1 MRISDWSS
9 DVCSSDLLI
18 EKAEQQLYQLAETGQ
33 TEGGPR
39 PLSES
44 LAVAITMAEAAY
56 KRDSHVTGVTTGL
69 IDIDRRLGGLHPSDL
84 LILAGRPSMGKT
96 ALATNIALNRSE
108 ERSGGHERVRKCR
121 YRWSPYHKNKKRQ
134 KE

>member
-69 IDIDRRLGGLHPSDL
+69 IDIDRRLGGLNPSDL

-96 ALATNIALNRSE
+96 APSTNIAITPPQAHRE
-108 ERSGGHERVRKCR
+108 GIGRAAWGERRRRKVRI
-121 YRWSPYHKNKKRQ
+121 
-134 KE
+134 